1 MQKEK
6 IDIPFLKYWKYITYC
21 RLIIHKA
28 IDWPIKGIEKLFFL
42 LSRPKNNNISNNG
55 LLLKKI
61 IPYVFSGFSIIFI
74 GYLIMNILT
83 NYPPKEI
90 GISP

>member
-6 IDIPFLKYWKYITYC
+6 IDIPLYKYWKFITYHKL
-21 RLIIHKA
+21 RVHKLIEWHA
-28 IDWPIKGIEKLFFL
+28 RVIEKFLSLF
-42 LSRPKNNNISNNG
+42 NISENKNG
-55 LLLKKI
+55 LLKKI

-74 GYLIMNILT
+74 GYLIMNILN
-83 NYPPKEI
+83 NYPPRVI

>member
-6 IDIPFLKYWKYITYC
+6 INRPFLKYWKLSKYKLIQKVIESQNKVIE
-21 RLIIHKA
+21 RLF
-28 IDWPIKGIEKLFFL
+28 LF
-42 LSRPKNNNISNNG
+42 RVNISNSYV
-55 LLLKKI
+55 LKEI

-74 GYLIMNILT
+74 GYVIMNILT
-83 NYPPKEI
+83 NYPPREI

>member
-6 IDIPFLKYWKYITYC
+6 IDIPFLKYWKSITYC
-21 RLIIHKA
+21 RLIIKKA
-28 IDWPIKGIEKLFFL
+28 IDWPIKGIKKLFFL
-42 LSRPKNNNISNNG
+42 FSRPKNNNISNNG
-55 LLLKKI
+55 FLLKKI
-61 IPYVFSGFSIIFI
+61 TPYVFSGFSIIFI

>member
-6 IDIPFLKYWKYITYC
+6 INRPSLKLWKFSRYKLIQKVTESQNKVIDRLPFLFRI
-21 RLIIHKA
+21 
-28 IDWPIKGIEKLFFL
+28 
-42 LSRPKNNNISNNG
+42 NISNAFV
-55 LLLKKI
+55 LKEI

-74 GYLIMNILT
+74 GYVIMNILT
-83 NYPPKEI
+83 NYPPREI